1 MSIVGVECNADR
13 YFFGRLLNDKKLIRK
28 ERNDIE
34 VINGVTI
41 RSKGNFSIG
50 IIDVDKNKK
59 IPDSFDQIYCDAN
72 TLIFKHSNNCQFII
86 LIGPRQFE
94 HWINA
99 FLRIKNRTIEEFGF
113 ESFNDFL
120 EFSKS
125 LKPEFEV
132 RFKSV
137 IDFVFESFTEEENH
151 VLKLK
156 RQLEY
161 ILEKK
166 YQFNIDEFQ
175 NI

>member
-34 VINGVTI
+34 VINGVAI

-59 IPDSFDQIYCDAN
+59 IPSSFDEIYKDDN
-72 TLIFKHSNNCQFII
+72 SLIIKHNSNCQFIV

-99 FLRIKNRTIEEFGF
+99 FLRIKESNVENFGF
-113 ESFNDFL
+113 ENFNDFM
-120 EFSKS
+120 EHSKS
-125 LKPEFEV
+125 LKPEYDE
-132 RFKSV
+132 RFKSLMN
-137 IDFVFESFTEEENH
+137 FVFENLNEDGNH
-151 VLKLK
+151 ILKLK
-156 RQLEY
+156 KQLEY
-161 ILEKK
+161 IIDKK
-166 YQFNIDEFQ
+166 YQFNINEFLE
-175 NI
+175 I